1 MKIKVS
7 QLRRMIREAY
17 AASNA
22 HASHDRIV
30 ALSKA
35 AIKDLA
41 AGGNPRDVYAWL
53 AAETDL
59 GDGQHRA
66 NAVVVLVGRK
76 DAGAGSK
83 LKRAAA
89 ESPMP
94 PEPYRAPWSGPSG
107 KMYESSQAPTV
118 LYHGT
123 LRERVPSILASGLR
137 ATEGWGGA
145 ASPGVFLS
153 PTREDAEYWATAAL
167 LKKLGLPVPQGVEL
181 VAPSEHAG
189 AVAVLAVA
197 VPPAAAGNIV
207 PRRKSFSLPGDVQF
221 VGSVPPEWIS
231 VDEM

>member
-7 QLRRMIREAY
+7 QLRRMIREAA
-17 AASNA
+17 AASNV

-41 AGGNPRDVYAWL
+41 AGGDPRDVYAWL
-53 AAETDL
+53 AAETHL

-66 NAVVVLVGRK
+66 TAVVALVARK
-76 DAGAGSK
+76 DALAGSK
-83 LKRAAA
+83 LERAAA

-94 PEPYRAPWSGPSG
+94 PEPYRAPWSGTSG
-107 KMYESSQAPTV
+107 KMYESSRGPTV

-137 ATEGWGGA
+137 ATKGWGGA
-145 ASPGVFLS
+145 PSPGVFLS
-153 PTREDAEYWATAAL
+153 PNRGDAEYWATAAL
-167 LKKLGLPVPQGVEL
+167 LKKLGLPVPQGVAL
-181 VAPSEHAG
+181 AAPFEAAG
-189 AVAVLAVA
+189 EVAVLAVA

-207 PRRKSFSLPGDVQF
+207 PRRKSFSLPGDVQY
-221 VGSVPPEWIS
+221 VGSIPPEWIS
-231 VDEM
+231 VA